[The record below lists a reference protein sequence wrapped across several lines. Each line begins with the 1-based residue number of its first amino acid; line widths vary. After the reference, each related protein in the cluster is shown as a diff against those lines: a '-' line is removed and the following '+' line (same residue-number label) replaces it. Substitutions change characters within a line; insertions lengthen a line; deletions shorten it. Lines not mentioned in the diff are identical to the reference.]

1 MKVQVILEFD
11 IPTDEYS
18 NDDIKA
24 GMLEQDACY
33 ATLQYMTCKHTEDVM
48 RWIAQESKSEN
59 EQEKLGA
66 KSIAKHHETWA
77 DILDSAVW
85 KFKIL

>member
-1 MKVQVILEFD
+1 MKVQVTLELD
-11 IPTDEYS
+11 IPSDEYS

-24 GMLEQDACY
+24 GILEQDVCD
-33 ATLQYMTCKHTEDVM
+33 ATLQYMICKHTADVL

-59 EQEKLGA
+59 EQEKLGE
-66 KSIAKHHETWA
+66 KRIAKHHETWA
-77 DILDSAVW
+77 EILEQAVW